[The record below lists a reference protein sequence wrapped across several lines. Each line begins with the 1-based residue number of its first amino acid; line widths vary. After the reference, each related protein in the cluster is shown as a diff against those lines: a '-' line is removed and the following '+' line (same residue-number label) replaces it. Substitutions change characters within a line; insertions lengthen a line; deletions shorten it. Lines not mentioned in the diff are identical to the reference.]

1 MPARFRLALVLPLV
15 ALLVTAGAAPPAAAR
30 VFDPETF
37 TLANGMQV
45 VVVTNRRAPIISHMV
60 WYRVGAADELQGH
73 SGVAHF
79 LEHLMFKG
87 TREVGPGEFSRLVQR
102 NGAQNNAFTSLD
114 YTAFYEN
121 VARDRLEVVM
131 RLEADRMVNL
141 TLPPNEVRSELQVIL
156 EERRQTIDSRPSARL
171 GEQVGAALYLNSPY
185 GRPIIGWMHE
195 MEQLTRED
203 VLAWY
208 QRWYAPNNAILVVA
222 GDISAAE
229 LRPLAER
236 YYGAIPSRPV
246 PQRLRPQEP
255 PPAAERRVSL
265 RDPRVAQPEF
275 SRAWLAPSRH
285 SPAPGGEQSY
295 ALEVLADIIGGGQ
308 TARLSR
314 ALVIDHELAVG
325 AGAYYDPDAVDES
338 SFSVRVNA
346 RPGVDIATVE
356 AATDQEIARVLSDG
370 VTDDEVARSIAR
382 MQAASVLARDSVGN
396 AARVFGEV
404 LTTGGT
410 VDEVESWPDRIATV
424 TAAQVNAAARAVLRP
439 ERSVTGL
446 LLPQARQ

>member
-1 MPARFRLALVLPLV
+1 
-15 ALLVTAGAAPPAAAR
+15 
-30 VFDPETF
+30 
-37 TLANGMQV
+37 
-45 VVVTNRRAPIISHMV
+45 
-60 WYRVGAADELQGH
+60 
-73 SGVAHF
+73 
-79 LEHLMFKG
+79 
-87 TREVGPGEFSRLVQR
+87 
-102 NGAQNNAFTSLD
+102 
-114 YTAFYEN
+114 
-121 VARDRLEVVM
+121 
-131 RLEADRMVNL
+131 
-141 TLPPNEVRSELQVIL
+141 
-156 EERRQTIDSRPSARL
+156 
-171 GEQVGAALYLNSPY
+171 
-185 GRPIIGWMHE
+185 MHE

-208 QRWYAPNNAILVVA
+208 QRFYAPNNAILVVA
-222 GDISAAE
+222 GDINAAE

-285 SPAPGGEQSY
+285 SQGGEQSY

-314 ALVIDHELAVG
+314 ALVIDQELAVG
-325 AGAYYDPDAVDES
+325 AGAYYDPDAVDTS

-356 AATDQEIARVLSDG
+356 TAVDREIARVLSDG

-382 MQAASVLARDSVGN
+382 MQAAAVLARDSVAN

-410 VDEVESWPDRIATV
+410 VDEVEAWPDRISAV

-439 ERSVTGL
+439 ERSATGL

>member
-1 MPARFRLALVLPLV
+1 MASRRIRFIVPVIALLALVL
-15 ALLVTAGAAPPAAAR
+15 AAPPAASR

-45 VVVTNRRAPIISHMV
+45 VVITNRRAPIISHMV

-73 SGVAHF
+73 SGIAHF

-87 TREVGPGEFSRLVQR
+87 TREVGPGEFSRVVQR
-102 NGAQNNAFTSLD
+102 NGGRLNAFTSHD
-114 YTAFYEN
+114 YTGYFEN

-141 TLPPNEVRSELQVIL
+141 SLAENEVNSERDVIL
-156 EERRQTIDSRPSARL
+156 EERRQVTDSRPSARL
-171 GEQVGAALYLNSPY
+171 AEQLSAALYLNHPY

-195 MEQLTRED
+195 MRELTRAD
-203 VLAWY
+203 ANAWY

-236 YYGAIPSRPV
+236 YYGSIPSRPV
-246 PQRLRPQEP
+246 PQRARPQEP
-255 PPAAERRVSL
+255 PPQAERRVTL

-275 SRAWLAPSRH
+275 SRVWLAPSYH
-285 SPAPGGEQSY
+285 SDGREHAY
-295 ALEVLADIIGGGQ
+295 ALEVLSDILGGGQ
-308 TARLSR
+308 TARLAR
-314 ALVIDHELAVG
+314 ALVMDRELAVG
-325 AGAYYDPDAVDES
+325 AGSYYDADALDQT

-346 RPGVDIATVE
+346 RPGVDIAAVE
-356 AATDQEIARVLSDG
+356 AAVDDEIARVVNDG
-370 VTDDEVARSIAR
+370 VTAEEVARAIAR
-382 MQAASVLARDSVGN
+382 MQAAAVLGRDSLQN

-410 VDEVESWPDRIATV
+410 VEDVEAWPDRIAAV
-424 TAAQVNAAARAVLRP
+424 TAAQVNAAARAILRP
-439 ERSVTGL
+439 ERSATGL